1 MKIKIELTE
10 NEITNILN
18 SIQVRALSGNIDD
31 EDKKL
36 GNKLIK
42 ALNKM
47 RSKSKD
53 KQSWWYPMQNEF
65 DFKTHYQDNSISKS
79 KDKDKYPYKAGHRG
93 VRSSIVSAEDIDK
106 RISRLHKQV
115 IIELAKVFPKGLTTS
130 ELADKTERNLL
141 TIRPRTTELKLQGL
155 IIDTEKDR
163 KNENGKPEIIYKL
176 RGLEI
181 LREFNIDIK
190 GKNKK
195 QKTFN
200 VYRR

>member
-1 MKIKIELTE
+1 
-10 NEITNILN
+10 
-18 SIQVRALSGNIDD
+18 
-31 EDKKL
+31 
-36 GNKLIK
+36 
-42 ALNKM
+42 
-47 RSKSKD
+47 
-53 KQSWWYPMQNEF
+53 MQNEF
-65 DFKTHYQDNSISKS
+65 DFKTHYEDNSISKS
-79 KDKDKYPYKAGHRG
+79 KDKGKYPYKAGHRG
-93 VRSSIVSAEDIDK
+93 VRTSIVSAEDIDK

-155 IIDTEKDR
+155 IIDTEKDK

-190 GKNKK
+190 GKDKK
-195 QKTFN
+195 
-200 VYRR
+200 